1 MNKIRRLVATLG
13 LAAGLVVSSA
23 GLASAQR
30 WTHADSAHDVVTYD
44 QDTDEP
50 VTVPERT
57 AGDVVLTTISHTRS
71 KVVIRIR
78 MRAVPR
84 GDWMAMAEVRTPRA
98 SYYLQ
103 QLTFGEGRRFS
114 ISKVSGDRRDS
125 GRVRCAA
132 KSSRIDRT
140 ALVLSVPRS
149 CLGNP
154 RWIRASAT
162 TITFQTAADID
173 EEEQVMTA
181 YTDEALSPG
190 YAYGMRLSPPLRRG

>member
-1 MNKIRRLVATLG
+1 MATLG
-13 LAAGLVVSSA
+13 LAVALVVSSA

-30 WTHADSAHDVVTYD
+30 WTHADATKDVVTYD
-44 QDTDEP
+44 HDTDEP
-50 VTVPERT
+50 VTVPGRT
-57 AGDVVLTTISHTRS
+57 EGDVVFTTVSHTRS

-84 GDWMAMAEVRTPRA
+84 GDWMAVAEVRTPRA

-103 QLTFGEGRRFS
+103 QLRFGEARRFS
-114 ISKVSGDRRDS
+114 MVKVSGD
-125 GRVRCAA
+125 GRESRKVRCAA

-149 CLGNP
+149 CLGDP

-162 TITFQTAADID
+162 TITFDAEALS
-173 EEEQVMTA
+173 EEEQEIRA
-181 YTDEALSPG
+181 YTDEALSPAH
-190 YAYGMRLSPPLRRG
+190 AYGMRFSPPLRRG